1 MATTAPLITIEGG
14 GQDLAHKTVCLKVHL
29 GLLGNS
35 RKVSNSQVEVD
46 ADKQLIRVSKILL
59 DSVELQ
65 VIKTLDGIQLVP
77 LPQIETVD
85 KMLREYAQKRLELV
99 DAFVG
104 AYPRLCEQAAA
115 RLRTLYNPNDY
126 PPVDIVRSH
135 FAFSWRYVSFGVP
148 GQLKE
153 ISARIFEDER
163 EKASRM
169 MAEASSEI
177 QQVLRAALAE
187 MVAHLR
193 DRLADQADGKP
204 QRIRES
210 TLQKLR
216 SFLDTFD
223 FRNVT
228 DDQELKEQVEKARQ
242 LLSGVSTDA
251 IRNTAGLRARIKD
264 GMAEIAGQLDTM
276 VADRVGRKFR
286 LDEFCDL
293 KHRLAAFEA
302 SFIARKSF
310 RSDLRQNAGSEG

>member
-1 MATTAPLITIEGG
+1 VGTAAVIMTIEDR
-14 GQDLAHKTVCLKVHL
+14 GQDLAQKTVCLKVHL
-29 GLLGNS
+29 GLIGNS

-46 ADKQLIRVSKILL
+46 ADKQLIRVSKTLL

-65 VIKTLDGIQLVP
+65 AIKTLDGEVRRYLYDNCLPFESGIQLVP

-85 KMLREYAQKRLELV
+85 QKLREYAQKRLELV
-99 DAFVG
+99 ETFIG

-115 RLRTLYNPNDY
+115 RLRTLHDPKDY
-126 PPVDIVRSH
+126 PPVEIVRSH

-163 EKASRM
+163 EKASQM

-177 QQVLRAALAE
+177 QQVLRVAMAE

-193 DRLADQADGKP
+193 DRLTDPADGKP

-210 TLQKLR
+210 TVQKLR
-216 SFLDTFD
+216 NFLDTFD

-228 DDQELKEQVEKARQ
+228 DDQELKEQVDRARQ
-242 LLSGVSTDA
+242 LLNRVSTDA
-251 IRNTAGLRARIKD
+251 IRNTAELRSRIKD
-264 GMAEIAGQLDTM
+264 GMAEISQRLDTM

-286 LDEFCDL
+286 FDEF
-293 KHRLAAFEA
+293 
-302 SFIARKSF
+302 
-310 RSDLRQNAGSEG
+310 

>member
-1 MATTAPLITIEGG
+1 M
-14 GQDLAHKTVCLKVHL
+14 GQDLAQKTVCLKVHL
-29 GLLGNS
+29 GLIGNS

-46 ADKQLIRVSKILL
+46 ADKQLIRVSKTLL

-65 VIKTLDGIQLVP
+65 VIKTLDGEVRRYLYDTCLPFESGIQLVP

-85 KMLREYAQKRLELV
+85 KKLREYAQKRLELV
-99 DAFVG
+99 DAFAG

-135 FAFSWRYVSFGVP
+135 FAFTWRYLSFGVP

-163 EKASRM
+163 EKAGRM

-210 TLQKLR
+210 TVQKLR
-216 SFLDTFD
+216 NFLDTFD

-228 DDQELKEQVEKARQ
+228 DDEEL
-242 LLSGVSTDA
+242 
-251 IRNTAGLRARIKD
+251 
-264 GMAEIAGQLDTM
+264 
-276 VADRVGRKFR
+276 
-286 LDEFCDL
+286 
-293 KHRLAAFEA
+293 
-302 SFIARKSF
+302 
-310 RSDLRQNAGSEG
+310 

>member
-1 MATTAPLITIEGG
+1 MATLAPIIAIEDR
-14 GQDLAHKTVCLKVHL
+14 GQDLAQKTVCLKVHL
-29 GLLGNS
+29 GLVGNS

-46 ADKQLIRVSKILL
+46 ADKQLIRVSKTLL

-65 VIKTLDGIQLVP
+65 AIKTLDGEVRRYLYDNCLPFESGIQLVP

-85 KMLREYAQKRLELV
+85 VKLREYALKRLELV
-99 DAFVG
+99 ESFVG
-104 AYPRLCEQAAA
+104 AYPRLCEQTAA
-115 RLRTLYNPNDY
+115 RLRTLHNPNDY
-126 PPVDIVRSH
+126 PSVDIVRSH
-135 FAFSWRYVSFGVP
+135 FTFDWRYVSFGVP

-163 EKASRM
+163 EKASQM

-177 QQVLRAALAE
+177 QQVLRAAMAE

-193 DRLADQADGKP
+193 DRLADQADGRP

-210 TLQKLR
+210 TIQKLR
-216 SFLDTFD
+216 NFLDTFD

-228 DDQELKEQVEKARQ
+228 DDEELEEQVERARQ

-251 IRNTAGLRARIKD
+251 IRNTADLRARIKN
-264 GMAEIAGQLDTM
+264 GMADVAQRLETM

-286 LDEFCDL
+286 LDEF
-293 KHRLAAFEA
+293 
-302 SFIARKSF
+302 
-310 RSDLRQNAGSEG
+310 

>member
-1 MATTAPLITIEGG
+1 MATLAPIITIEDR
-14 GQDLAHKTVCLKVHL
+14 GQDLAQKTVCLKVHL
-29 GLLGNS
+29 GLVGNS

-46 ADKQLIRVSKILL
+46 ADKQLIRVSKTLL

-65 VIKTLDGIQLVP
+65 AIKTLDGEVRRYLYDNCLPFESGIQLVP

-85 KMLREYAQKRLELV
+85 KKLREYAQKRLELA

-104 AYPRLCEQAAA
+104 AYPRLCEQAAG

-163 EKASRM
+163 EKAGRM

-204 QRIRES
+204 QRVRES
-210 TLQKLR
+210 TVQKLR
-216 SFLDTFD
+216 NFLDTFD

-251 IRNTAGLRARIKD
+251 IRNTAELRARVKD
-264 GMAEIAGQLDTM
+264 GMTEIAQRLDTM

-286 LDEFCDL
+286 LDEF
-293 KHRLAAFEA
+293 
-302 SFIARKSF
+302 
-310 RSDLRQNAGSEG
+310 

>member
-1 MATTAPLITIEGG
+1 VATAAPIITIEDK
-14 GQDLAHKTVCLKVHL
+14 GQDLAQKTVCLKVHL
-29 GLLGNS
+29 GLIGNS

-65 VIKTLDGIQLVP
+65 AIKTLDGEVRRYLYDNCLPFESGIQLVP

-85 KMLREYAQKRLELV
+85 QKLREYAQKRLELV
-99 DAFVG
+99 NAFVG

-135 FAFSWRYVSFGVP
+135 FAFSWRYISFGVP

-163 EKASRM
+163 EKAGRM

-177 QQVLRAALAE
+177 QQVLRAALAQ

-193 DRLADQADGKP
+193 DRLADQTDGKP

-210 TLQKLR
+210 TVQKLR
-216 SFLDTFD
+216 NFLDIFD

-228 DDQELKEQVEKARQ
+228 DDQEFKEQVEKARQ
-242 LLSGVSTDA
+242 LLGGVSTDA
-251 IRNTAGLRARIKD
+251 IRNTAELRARIKD
-264 GMAEIAGQLDTM
+264 GMAEIAGRLDTM

-286 LDEFCDL
+286 LDEF
-293 KHRLAAFEA
+293 
-302 SFIARKSF
+302 
-310 RSDLRQNAGSEG
+310 

>member
-1 MATTAPLITIEGG
+1 MATVAPIITIEDR
-14 GQDLAHKTVCLKVHL
+14 GQNLAQKTVCLKVHL

-35 RKVSNSQVEVD
+35 RKVSNSRVEVD
-46 ADKQLIRVSKILL
+46 ADKQLIRVSKTLL

-65 VIKTLDGIQLVP
+65 VIKTLDGEVRRYLYDTCLPFESGIQLVP
-77 LPQIETVD
+77 LPQIETVEQ
-85 KMLREYAQKRLELV
+85 KLREYAQKRLELV
-99 DAFVG
+99 DAFIG

-163 EKASRM
+163 EKAARM

-187 MVAHLR
+187 MVEHLR

-210 TLQKLR
+210 TIQKLR
-216 SFLDTFD
+216 HFLDTFD

-228 DDQELKEQVEKARQ
+228 DDRELRAQVEKARQ

-251 IRNTAGLRARIKD
+251 IRNTAELRARIKD
-264 GMAEIAGQLDTM
+264 GMAEIAGRLDTM

-286 LDEFCDL
+286 LDEF
-293 KHRLAAFEA
+293 
-302 SFIARKSF
+302 
-310 RSDLRQNAGSEG
+310 

>member
-1 MATTAPLITIEGG
+1 MATLAPIIAIEDR
-14 GQDLAHKTVCLKVHL
+14 GQDLAQKTVCLKVHL
-29 GLLGNS
+29 GLVGNS

-65 VIKTLDGIQLVP
+65 VIKTLDGEVRRYLYDTCLPFESGIQLVP

-85 KMLREYAQKRLELV
+85 QKLREYAQKRRDLV
-99 DAFVG
+99 EAFVG
-104 AYPRLCEQAAA
+104 SYPRLCEQAAT

-126 PPVDIVRSH
+126 PPVNIVRSH

-163 EKASRM
+163 EKAGRM

-204 QRIRES
+204 QRVRES
-210 TLQKLR
+210 TVQKLR
-216 SFLDTFD
+216 NFLDTFD

-251 IRNTAGLRARIKD
+251 IRNTAELRARVKD
-264 GMAEIAGQLDTM
+264 GMAEIAQRLDTM

-286 LDEFCDL
+286 LDEF
-293 KHRLAAFEA
+293 
-302 SFIARKSF
+302 
-310 RSDLRQNAGSEG
+310 

>member
-1 MATTAPLITIEGG
+1 MGTAAVIMTIEDR
-14 GQDLAHKTVCLKVHL
+14 GQDLAQKTVCLKVHL
-29 GLLGNS
+29 GLIGNS

-46 ADKQLIRVSKILL
+46 ADKQLIRVSKTLL

-65 VIKTLDGIQLVP
+65 AIKTLDGEVRRYLYDNCLPFESGIQLVP

-85 KMLREYAQKRLELV
+85 QKLREYAQKRLELV
-99 DAFVG
+99 ETFIG

-115 RLRTLYNPNDY
+115 RLRTLHDPKDY
-126 PPVDIVRSH
+126 PPVEIVRSH

-163 EKASRM
+163 EKASQM

-177 QQVLRAALAE
+177 QQVLRVAMAE

-193 DRLADQADGKP
+193 DRLTDPADGKP

-210 TLQKLR
+210 TVQKLR
-216 SFLDTFD
+216 NFLDTFD

-228 DDQELKEQVEKARQ
+228 DDQELKEQVDRARQ
-242 LLSGVSTDA
+242 LLNRVSTDA
-251 IRNTAGLRARIKD
+251 IRNTAELRSRIKD
-264 GMAEIAGQLDTM
+264 GMAEISQRLDTM

-286 LDEFCDL
+286 FDEF
-293 KHRLAAFEA
+293 
-302 SFIARKSF
+302 
-310 RSDLRQNAGSEG
+310 

>member
-1 MATTAPLITIEGG
+1 MATTAPLITIEDS
-14 GQDLAHKTVCLKVHL
+14 GQNLAEKTVCLKVHL
-29 GLLGNS
+29 GLIGNS

-46 ADKQLIRVSKILL
+46 ADKRLIRVSKTLL
-59 DSVELQ
+59 DSLELQ
-65 VIKTLDGIQLVP
+65 AIKTLDGEARRYLYDTCLPFESGIQLVP
-77 LPQIETVD
+77 LPQIESVD
-85 KMLREYAQKRLELV
+85 QKLREYAQKRLELV

-126 PPVDIVRSH
+126 PPVDIVRSL

-153 ISARIFEDER
+153 ISARIFEGER

-177 QQVLRAALAE
+177 QQVLRAAMAE

-193 DRLADQADGKP
+193 DRLTDQTDGKP

-210 TLQKLR
+210 TVQKLR
-216 SFLDTFD
+216 NFLDTFD

-228 DDQELKEQVEKARQ
+228 DDRELKEQVERARQ
-242 LLSGVSTDA
+242 LLGGVSTDA
-251 IRNTAGLRARIKD
+251 IRNTAELRGRIKD
-264 GMAEIAGQLDTM
+264 GMSEIAQRLDTM

-286 LDEFCDL
+286 LDEF
-293 KHRLAAFEA
+293 
-302 SFIARKSF
+302 
-310 RSDLRQNAGSEG
+310 